1 MSSLRDKIVS
11 IKAACVYLAERGA
24 PFYRAQNCPRLV
36 ERMEQETSAS
46 VASGLLQNLR
56 AQHDEAFLYVSQGLS
71 YEEQGENA
79 LATEMYYKALDKLG
93 KGLNLDCEHPGCKG
107 PQWDKARETQR
118 KMRRIKG
125 EVDFRLIA
133 LEAAGGAP
141 LHSQRPPT
149 YEEATKAGSAHA
161 PRREAEELFN
171 IASGVQIFFVSA
183 GGTVEAPSETTDL
196 HVYRLPGRHDAV
208 TADAKSPLSWLQVGS
223 WIYPLVPNQSPALKS
238 GYGAY
243 LFPNID
249 ASLKESGA
257 SVGVLL
263 PSDVPHDMHQLFES
277 LMEELTA
284 MKIETITDSSCVCME
299 PSVSRMK
306 RSAFGQKVSES
317 LVIGSEALSK
327 GLTKGAMA
335 TSEALKMG
343 TARLKQYLRPDPEPV
358 KVDPR
363 VKQGLEI
370 LRTVTGSVR
379 NVSEYVASKAGE
391 LTVTVAQLVAMNVSC
406 DTCIAGLPP
415 ASEGGSSKV
424 QDAIVIAKGGLQ
436 GLANVYVGLE
446 NASRILASSLV
457 DETVQVVGHK
467 YGTDA
472 AQVVDNAM
480 NSVTNV
486 TAATAAVRGL
496 GLKGL
501 AKSTA
506 KQTGKAILQEYVSSL
521 EAHGNLRESAAIK
534 SNLEMQKS

>member
-1 MSSLRDKIVS
+1 MERDI
-11 IKAACVYLAERGA
+11 
-24 PFYRAQNCPRLV
+24 PP
-36 ERMEQETSAS
+36 S
-46 VASGLLQNLR
+46 VANELLENLR
-56 AQHDEAFLYVSQGLS
+56 TQHDEAFLYVSQGLS

-93 KGLNLDCEHPGCKG
+93 KGLNLDCDHPGCKG
-107 PQWDKARETQR
+107 PQWDKAREMQR
-118 KMRRIKG
+118 KMKHIKG

-141 LHSQRPPT
+141 LHTERPPT
-149 YEEATKAGSAHA
+149 YEEATRAGTAQT
-161 PRREAEELFN
+161 PRRVAEELFN

-183 GGTVEAPSETTDL
+183 AGSVEAPSKTTDL
-196 HVYRLPGRHDAV
+196 HVYRLPGKHDAV
-208 TADAKSPLSWLQVGS
+208 SPEGKSPLSWLQVGS
-223 WIYPLVPNQSPALKS
+223 WIYPLVPQQSPALKS

-243 LFPNID
+243 IFPNID
-249 ASLKESGA
+249 ASQSESVGA

-263 PSDVPHDMHQLFES
+263 PSDLPYDEHKLFES

-284 MKIETITDSSCVCME
+284 MKIEVVPDPSCVCME
-299 PSVSRMK
+299 PAASRMK
-306 RSAFGQKVSES
+306 RSAFGQKVSDS
-317 LVIGSEALSK
+317 LVLGSEALSK
-327 GLTKGAMA
+327 GLTRGAQA
-335 TSEALKMG
+335 TSEALRMG
-343 TARLKQYLRPDPEPV
+343 TARLKQYLQPEAEPV

-370 LRTVTGSVR
+370 LRTATGSLR
-379 NVSEYVASKAGE
+379 NVSEYVATKVGD

-406 DTCIAGLPP
+406 DSCIAGLPS
-415 ASEGGSSKV
+415 AATGGGSSKM
-424 QDAIVIAKGGLQ
+424 QDAVVIAKGGLQ

-446 NASRILASSLV
+446 NASKILANSLV
-457 DETVQVVGHK
+457 NETVQVVGHK

-496 GLKGL
+496 GLKRI
-501 AKSTA
+501 ATRTA

-521 EAHGNLRESAAIK
+521 EAHGNLRESAALR
-534 SNLEMQKS
+534 SNLELQKS

>member
-1 MSSLRDKIVS
+1 M
-11 IKAACVYLAERGA
+11 EREL
-24 PFYRAQNCPRLV
+24 P
-36 ERMEQETSAS
+36 AS
-46 VASGLLQNLR
+46 VATELLQSLR
-56 AQHDEAFLYVSQGLS
+56 TQHDEAFLYVSQGLS
-71 YEEQGENA
+71 YEEQGENT

-107 PQWDKARETQR
+107 PQWDKAREMQR
-118 KMRRIKG
+118 KMKHIKR

-141 LHSQRPPT
+141 LHTQRPPT
-149 YEEATKAGSAHA
+149 YEEATKAGAAHA
-161 PRREAEELFN
+161 PRRQAEELFN
-171 IASGVQIFFVSA
+171 IASGVQIFFVSG

-208 TADAKSPLSWLQVGS
+208 SSEAKSPLSWLQVGS
-223 WIYPLVPNQSPALKS
+223 WIYPLVPQQSPALKS

-249 ASLKESGA
+249 APLKESGA

-263 PSDVPHDMHQLFES
+263 PSDLPYDMHQLFES

-284 MKIETITDSSCVCME
+284 MKIETITESSCVCME
-299 PSVSRMK
+299 PAAIRVK
-306 RSAFGQKVSES
+306 RSAFGQKVSDS

-327 GLTKGAMA
+327 GLTKGAQA

-343 TARLKQYLRPDPEPV
+343 TARLKQYLRPDPEPI

-379 NVSEYVASKAGE
+379 NVSEYVATKVGD

-406 DTCIAGLPP
+406 DSCIAGLPP
-415 ASEGGSSKV
+415 PAESSSKM

-496 GLKGL
+496 GLKGI
-501 AKSTA
+501 AKRTA

-521 EAHGNLRESAAIK
+521 EAHGNLQESAAIR